1 MSQTREAASY
11 GELDKYI
18 DSLPNRQ
25 GALIPVLHKAQDVF
39 GYLPAEV
46 QKHVAAKL
54 DIPASKV
61 YGVVTFYSFF
71 TMTKKG
77 KYRVSICMGTACFV
91 RGAQDIVD
99 EFVQQANKD
108 RNIVQAK
115 VSTAVEL
122 IEEEK
127 SAIEQLLAK
136 ITGKKVQSSFVVEPS
151 LVGGVLVH
159 IGDKVIDGSIKARLD
174 NMRETL
180 RKIS

>member
-1 MSQTREAASY
+1 MLKGAVAGRYSTALYNLASEANVV
-11 GELDKYI
+11 GQVEEEI
-18 DSLPNRQ
+18 
-25 GALIPVLHKAQDVF
+25 KA
-39 GYLPAEV
+39 
-46 QKHVAAKL
+46 VAAAVRDNQTLKQVL
-54 DIPASKV
+54 YHPQITVAN
-61 YGVVTFYSFF
+61 
-71 TMTKKG
+71 KKG
-77 KYRVSICMGTACFV
+77 LLEAVFKDQVLPLTSNFLALLIDRRRETFL
-91 RGAQDIVD
+91 QDIVD
-99 EFVQQANKD
+99 EFVEQANKD

-127 SAIEQLLAK
+127 KAIEQLLAK